1 MGNKTTFSDAKKSRT
16 RINRKGFF
24 KKLIIFILGIA
35 VIILLLILIQSIK
48 TKKKVEQ
55 TEAANSVTRQY
66 APTAIRYFNSQ
77 NDEGYEIGE
86 GYVILHQADGSY
98 LRVASDGSVH
108 YFDRNG
114 NEYILTGI
122 EARKA
127 QEEVK
132 TLMNNDIAV
141 EIAMGSDFSPV
152 EEVILQAPQEPEE
165 TLEEKAERILND
177 DYGLTLD
184 DFYKTIYEGDA
195 TPSEFYSMVEDGY
208 DMNTLIDTAIAN
220 KKEPESSTP
229 ESLSPEFQTNK
240 ETEETTIEEQITI
253 PQWMD
258 IDTDSSMAAALE
270 TLSSISTGSSTK
282 EEASWNLV
290 NQNSAKQSWYDN
302 QQSGTIT
309 QTATLTDRDLAPGSV
324 IPITLLTGISTD
336 LPGEVIGL
344 VRQDV
349 YDTLTGRNILIPKG
363 SRVMATYNSSVSFG
377 QHSVQIAW
385 NQLITTDGRVYSL
398 PGFSG
403 TTPDGYS
410 GVKDK
415 YSDHFWEILGGA
427 ILGSI
432 VNYGAG
438 YVKDQADQASN
449 IAGTELISLLT
460 GSVVDTST
468 NYVDKYADLAT
479 SRQPTITIR
488 TGTQTMLLVNRI
500 FTVK

>member
-1 MGNKTTFSDAKKSRT
+1 MSTKTSFDNAKKERT

-24 KKLIIFILGIA
+24 KKLFISLL
-35 VIILLLILIQSIK
+35 VIILVIFIITLFHDR
-48 TKKKVEQ
+48 TAKKKVEQ
-55 TEAANSVTRQY
+55 SEATNSVTKQY
-66 APTAIRYFNSQ
+66 APTSIRYYNSKS
-77 NDEGYEIGE
+77 DEGYEIGE
-86 GYVILHQADGSY
+86 GYVILHQGDGSY
-98 LRVASDGSVH
+98 LRVATDGSVH

-114 NEYILTGI
+114 NEYILSGI

-132 TLMNNDIAV
+132 TLMDSDYAV
-141 EIAMGSDFSPV
+141 EVAMGSDFAPNEDPTPQKEV
-152 EEVILQAPQEPEE
+152 EES
-165 TLEEKAERILND
+165 LEDKTQRILND
-177 DYGLTLD
+177 EYGLTLD

-195 TPSEFYSMVEDGY
+195 TPSEYYSMVEEGY
-208 DMNTLIDTAIAN
+208 DMNTLIDTALAN
-220 KKEPESSTP
+220 KKEPEPQTP
-229 ESLSPEFQTNK
+229 ESFSPDFQNTQGS
-240 ETEETTIEEQITI
+240 ETSTQEEQITI

-258 IDTDSSMAAALE
+258 IDTDSSMTAALE
-270 TLSSISTGSSTK
+270 TLSSSLASGSNTK
-282 EEASWNLV
+282 SEASWNLV
-290 NQNSAKQSWYDN
+290 NQNSSKQNWYDT

-324 IPITLLTGISTD
+324 IPITLLTGINTD

-363 SRVMATYNSSVSFG
+363 SRVMADYNSSVSFG

-403 TTPDGYS
+403 TTPEGYS

-427 ILGSI
+427 MLGSI
-432 VNYGAG
+432 VNYSSG

-468 NYVDKYADLAT
+468 NYVEKYADLAT

-488 TGTQTMLLVNRI
+488 TGTQTMLLVNRV

>member
-1 MGNKTTFSDAKKSRT
+1 
-16 RINRKGFF
+16 
-24 KKLIIFILGIA
+24 
-35 VIILLLILIQSIK
+35 
-48 TKKKVEQ
+48 
-55 TEAANSVTRQY
+55 
-66 APTAIRYFNSQ
+66 
-77 NDEGYEIGE
+77 
-86 GYVILHQADGSY
+86 
-98 LRVASDGSVH
+98 
-108 YFDRNG
+108 
-114 NEYILTGI
+114 
-122 EARKA
+122 
-127 QEEVK
+127 
-132 TLMNNDIAV
+132 
-141 EIAMGSDFSPV
+141 
-152 EEVILQAPQEPEE
+152 
-165 TLEEKAERILND
+165 
-177 DYGLTLD
+177 
-184 DFYKTIYEGDA
+184 
-195 TPSEFYSMVEDGY
+195 
-208 DMNTLIDTAIAN
+208 MNTLIDTALAN
-220 KKEPESSTP
+220 KKEPEPQNP
-229 ESLSPEFQTNK
+229 ESFSPDFQNSQGT
-240 ETEETTIEEQITI
+240 ETPIQEEQITI

-258 IDTDSSMAAALE
+258 IDTDSSMTAALE
-270 TLSSISTGSSTK
+270 TLSSSLASGSNTK
-282 EEASWNLV
+282 SEASWNLV
-290 NQNSAKQSWYDN
+290 NQNSSKQNWYDT

-309 QTATLTDRDLAPGSV
+309 QTATLTDHDLAPGSV
-324 IPITLLTGISTD
+324 IPITLLTGINTD

-363 SRVMATYNSSVSFG
+363 SRVMADYNSSVSFG

-403 TTPDGYS
+403 TTPEGYS

-427 ILGSI
+427 MLGSI
-432 VNYGAG
+432 VNYSSG

-468 NYVDKYADLAT
+468 NYVEKYADLAT

>member
-1 MGNKTTFSDAKKSRT
+1 MSDKTSFSDAKKTRT

-24 KKLIIFILGIA
+24 KKLALFVLAVAIIIVLL
-35 VIILLLILIQSIK
+35 VIFK
-48 TKKKVEQ
+48 NFRTKKKVEQ
-55 TEAANSVTRQY
+55 SEAANSVTRQY
-66 APTAIRYFNSQ
+66 APTSIRYFNSQ
-77 NDEGYEIGE
+77 SDEGYEIGE

-132 TLMNNDIAV
+132 TLMNNDFAV
-141 EIAMGSDFSPV
+141 EVAMGSDFSPSA
-152 EEVILQAPQEPEE
+152 EIITPEPQTPEE
-165 TLEEKAERILND
+165 SLEDKAERILND
-177 DYGLTLD
+177 EYGLSLD

-208 DMNTLIDTAIAN
+208 DMNTLIDSALAN
-220 KKEPESSTP
+220 KKEPEPTTP
-229 ESLSPEFQTNK
+229 ESLSAEFQTNK
-240 ETEETTIEEQITI
+240 ETENSAQEDQITI

-258 IDTDSSMAAALE
+258 IDTDSSMQAALD
-270 TLSSISTGSSTK
+270 TLSSITTNTSNQ
-282 EEASWNLV
+282 EASWNLV
-290 NQNSAKQSWYDN
+290 NQNSAKQNWYDE
-302 QQSGTIT
+302 QQNGTIT

-324 IPITLLTGISTD
+324 IPITLLTGINTD

-427 ILGSI
+427 VLGSI
-432 VNYGAG
+432 VNYGSG
-438 YVKDQADQASN
+438 YVKDQADKASN
-449 IAGTELISLLT
+449 ISGTELISLLT

-500 FTVK
+500 FSVR

>member
-1 MGNKTTFSDAKKSRT
+1 MSTKTSFDNAKKERT

-24 KKLIIFILGIA
+24 KKLSISLFVIILIIFIITLFHDRT
-35 VIILLLILIQSIK
+35 

-55 TEAANSVTRQY
+55 SEAANSVTKQY
-66 APTAIRYFNSQ
+66 APTSIRYYNSK

-86 GYVILHQADGSY
+86 GYVILHQGDGSY
-98 LRVASDGSVH
+98 LRVATDGSVH

-114 NEYILTGI
+114 NEYILSGI

-132 TLMNNDIAV
+132 TLMNSDYAV
-141 EIAMGSDFSPV
+141 EVAMGSDFSPN
-152 EEVILQAPQEPEE
+152 EE
-165 TLEEKAERILND
+165 TIPQKEDGESLEDKTERILND
-177 DYGLTLD
+177 EYGLTLD

-195 TPSEFYSMVEDGY
+195 TPSEYYSMVEEGY
-208 DMNTLIDTAIAN
+208 DMNTLIDAAIAN
-220 KKEPESSTP
+220 KKEQDPQP
-229 ESLSPEFQTNK
+229 LESLSPSFQSSQ
-240 ETEETTIEEQITI
+240 ETETSIQEEQISI

-270 TLSSISTGSSTK
+270 TLSSSIATGNNNK
-282 EEASWNLV
+282 NEASWNLV
-290 NQNSAKQSWYDN
+290 NQNSSKQSWYDN
-302 QQSGTIT
+302 QQSGIIT
-309 QTATLTDRDLAPGSV
+309 QSATLTDRDLAPGSV
-324 IPITLLTGISTD
+324 IPITLLTGLNTD

-363 SRVMATYNSSVSFG
+363 SRVMADYNSSVSFG

-403 TTPDGYS
+403 TTPEGYS

-432 VNYGAG
+432 VNYSSG
-438 YVKDQADQASN
+438 YIKDQADKASN
-449 IAGTELISLLT
+449 ITEAEIISLLT
-460 GSVVDTST
+460 GSVIDTST
-468 NYVDKYADLAT
+468 NYVEKYADLAT

-500 FTVK
+500 FTVE